1 VIRIAVPVS
10 GRAIIRSRQYNVGRV
25 SMGRRR
31 TVVEIQPGGMPGESD
46 SADVDLA
53 ETEPWEN
60 DGSGD
65 DALEPES
72 SVVFASMGQGLA
84 WFAVVVDKEND
95 LGPDQSQSGP
105 SEETVSP
112 LKGVVELVTQTG
124 VGEDEHHQKEAQD
137 NPGNDDGGKR
147 DLC

>member
-1 VIRIAVPVS
+1 MLRK
-10 GRAIIRSRQYNVGRV
+10 
-25 SMGRRR
+25 
-31 TVVEIQPGGMPGESD
+31 SD

-53 ETEPWEN
+53 ETEPWED

-72 SVVFASMGQGLA
+72 SVVFAGVREGLA
-84 WFAVVVDKEND
+84 WLATVIDEEND

-105 SEETVSP
+105 SEETVGP
-112 LKGVVELVTQTG
+112 LEGIVELVTHVG

-137 NPGNDDGGKR
+137 NP
-147 DLC
+147 